1 VDYNEEICLARAKPR
16 WNDEEI
22 KLLTLEEARAPPHVR
37 AMNLYLLERHRSNR
51 SLESI
56 KCIRKKQSYRNLI
69 IEFRNLRLSRRIDE
83 IVGLQGSQVAA
94 TDRLLVS
101 GSAAAREWLLAKKSD
116 IIPEMNGG
124 IWIRAAIGRL
134 EQGQLPN
141 DALEDWWRNMFP
153 DLEVAFILRADSD
166 CSWPSS

>member
-1 VDYNEEICLARAKPR
+1 MEDVLDGDHLDGFVCSICLCSFSSKIGLGIHKKRAHPVDYNEEICLARAKPR

-101 GSAAAREWLLAKKSD
+101 GSAAARKWLLAKKSD

-124 IWIRAAIGRL
+124 IWIRSY
-134 EQGQLPN
+134 
-141 DALEDWWRNMFP
+141 W
-153 DLEVAFILRADSD
+153 ST
-166 CSWPSS
+166 